1 MANPTP
7 VGNQY
12 FDFIACEENTCA
24 VIDTTICADKLDINE
39 AHSRNVAY
47 YDDNNNKKKKK
58 KNIYKEP

>member
-24 VIDTTICADKLDINE
+24 VATSLHVVGKFDINE
-39 AHSRNVAY
+39 AHSRT
-47 YDDNNNKKKKK
+47 
-58 KNIYKEP
+58 